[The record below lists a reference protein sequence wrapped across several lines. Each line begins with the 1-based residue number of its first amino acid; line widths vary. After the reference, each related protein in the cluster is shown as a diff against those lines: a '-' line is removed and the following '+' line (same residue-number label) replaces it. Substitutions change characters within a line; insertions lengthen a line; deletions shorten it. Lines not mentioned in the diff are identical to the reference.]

1 MSNYE
6 TVKELAQGFA
16 KVVQETKESMWTL
29 SAKVEA
35 QDKQYKAVLAAVQNL
50 NVNTIP
56 EFEIDWAEILEMA
69 EGLEDGHQTAQHG
82 VESAQSEVEGIEDQL
97 NSATSEMEYAVSH
110 ADDLGDEIQALAFVL
125 RDIKEKLDDNAA
137 LSEDIDD

>member
-16 KVVQETKESMWTL
+16 KEIESTKESMWTL
-29 SAKVEA
+29 HA
-35 QDKQYKAVLAAVQNL
+35 QCTSLDKQFKVVLAAVQNL

-56 EFEIDWAEILEMA
+56 EFEVDWAEILEMA
-69 EGLEDGHQTAQHG
+69 EGLESAQETVQHG
-82 VESAQSEVEGIEDQL
+82 IESTQSEAEDIENQIS
-97 NSATSEMEYAVSH
+97 NTTSEAEYAVVHSTE
-110 ADDLGDEIQALAFVL
+110 LGDDIQALAYTL

>member
-29 SAKVEA
+29 HAKVEA
-35 QDKQYKAVLAAVQNL
+35 QDKQYKVVLAAVQNL

-56 EFEIDWAEILEMA
+56 EFEIDWAELLQTA
-69 EGLEDGHQTAQHG
+69 EGLESAQENVHHG
-82 VESAQSEVEGIEDQL
+82 IESAQQEVESIEDQL
-97 NSATSEMEYAVSH
+97 SSATSEAEYAVAHS
-110 ADDLGDEIQALAFVL
+110 DDLGDEIQALAFAL
-125 RDIKEKLDDNAA
+125 RDIKDKLDDNAA
-137 LSEDIDD
+137 L